1 MHHLRGSGSLRSQL
15 VSARWVPARALG
27 SSALA
32 LALLAGCGSSRSSVE
47 RASTVRSADFV
58 DTQSPA
64 PSATTASNE
73 TTTRVLDTTA
83 SPTASP
89 TTRPTSGPL
98 AASEGMIDVTA
109 QAGAPEALSP
119 AARPVGQAML
129 IDAKVGDVNARPVF
143 ASAFLDTMGERLR
156 AEAVKRPPDEWR
168 AWARKE
174 ITDRLNQF
182 IRDELLRAEAMQRLS
197 PEQKLGFLAFMEMM
211 RKDLFARTG
220 GSQAAAREELMAERG
235 INDDQWLREREK
247 EELIRFQISAEVD
260 PRVVVSTRDMRL
272 TYEKYQDVFNPAPRA
287 LFRIIRIPKARVDAD
302 LAEVDKRLKA
312 GEAFTEVA
320 KSELNSFK
328 RAEAGQV
335 SDKPPEIKGAISEG
349 TWFADGVRN
358 NAARQLTPGNWI
370 GPYRAGE
377 DVEYLALDAI
387 EVVQTSFY
395 DSQMLIEDRLRSAR
409 REQELTRYVERL
421 KQQASFTQVDEMAA
435 RLVEIA
441 AERYLP
447 AAGPQ
452 SGGGR

>member
-1 MHHLRGSGSLRSQL
+1 MHHLRGSGRIPSQL
-15 VSARWVPARALG
+15 VSARLLRHAAPALG
-27 SSALA
+27 LTA
-32 LALLAGCGSSRSSVE
+32 LALLSGCG
-47 RASTVRSADFV
+47 TVRSAIDGTPAVRANDFV
-58 DTQSPA
+58 DPQASA
-64 PSATTASNE
+64 PSAAPATSNE
-73 TTTRVLDTTA
+73 TTTRVVEDSSARAKTA
-83 SPTASP
+83 AGPV
-89 TTRPTSGPL
+89 SGPL

-109 QAGAPEALSP
+109 QTGAPEALSP

-247 EELIRFQISAEVD
+247 EELIRFQISSEVD

-272 TYEKYQDVFNPAPRA
+272 TYEKYQDIFNPAPKA
-287 LFRIIRIPKARVDAD
+287 LFRIIRIPKARVESD

-320 KSELNSFK
+320 KSPLNSFK

-377 DVEYLALDAI
+377 DFEYLAMDAVEI
-387 EVVQTSFY
+387 VQTSFY

-409 REQELTRYVERL
+409 REQELNRYVERL
-421 KQQASFTQVDEMAA
+421 KQQASFTEVDEMAS

-447 AAGPQ
+447 